1 MHKNF
6 ALAAA
11 LATAAPGAALAQIAG
26 SGARADGVEITVA
39 ARTPEQTRAFYEA
52 RGFPPDALRELAGA
66 CFMTIGVHNGRNG
79 TVWLEPAAWRF
90 VTDDGQPVRQ
100 IGREHWEA
108 RWQALGVPA
117 AARAAFGWTQLPVRR
132 DLQPGEPVG
141 GNLAVVPQNRPFTLE
156 AVFALGERREQG
168 TLRLRVPRLR
178 CAPGD
183 PPGAAPE
190 PGPGLTTGAP
200 KAAAPAPAAAKITA
214 LESRASDPEK
224 SQ

>member
-1 MHKNF
+1 MPKNF
-6 ALAAA
+6 ALAVA

-26 SGARADGVEITVA
+26 PGARADGVEITVA

-52 RGFPPDALRELAGA
+52 RGFTPDALRELAGA

-79 TVWLEPAAWRF
+79 TVWLEPATWRF

-117 AARAAFGWTQLPVRR
+117 AARAAFGWTQLPVSR

-178 CAPGD
+178 CASGD
-183 PPGAAPE
+183 PAGSTS
-190 PGPGLTTGAP
+190 GITTGAP
-200 KAAAPAPAAAKITA
+200 EAAAPAAKTTA
-214 LESRASDPEK
+214 PESRASDPEK